1 MTTDAHNGARGFGAI
16 LRDLTESAVTL
27 VRDELRLAR
36 IELGDVIAG
45 IGRGTGFVATGAV
58 LLLLGALSVAAGL
71 VLLVGDQW
79 LPADRYWLAALI
91 VMLIAGALAAWL
103 AKRGLALVSPSHL
116 APRETVQTLKE
127 DEEWVKQQLTSGAT
141 SR

>member
-1 MTTDAHNGARGFGAI
+1 MTTNGHNGPRGFGDL
-16 LRDLTESAVTL
+16 LRDLTQTGATL
-27 VRDELRLAR
+27 VRGEVRLAR
-36 IELGDVIAG
+36 LEIGDVIAG

-58 LLLLGALSVAAGL
+58 LLLLGALSVVAGL

-79 LPADRYWLAALI
+79 LAADRYWLAALI

-103 AKRGLALVSPSHL
+103 AKRGLALISPSHL
-116 APRETVQTLKE
+116 APHETVETLKE
-127 DEEWVKQQLTSGAT
+127 DEEWVKQRLTSGAT